1 MNSFDNYI
9 DYQKQMAH
17 IDELPIKY
25 KKSLD
30 NFPDR
35 FNTSNFLSNSYTN
48 NESSFLLPNSTTNK
62 KKRPKFLYS
71 GNQTEIVDIS
81 KKNLEYDIQITALK
95 KKLITIKEQRKQ
107 SEMKLNLMRLRL
119 NKLQN
124 EEKASI
130 RDLLNIKQSIQKIK
144 TNREKNEKQ
153 KTFNKQNRKTHNMI
167 KNKTLSF
174 INNNTNGSFINK
186 SNIID
191 SDNKNKSY
199 NYLDIKNRLN
209 NIKKINN
216 NIYNNF
222 TPKTK
227 HFSFKQGLTNSIN
240 KSNISNDNYII
251 NSVKNASLE
260 KFNINLNSSKNNI
273 TNKNAIFSKS
283 IPYKKITKLRIN
295 NKNNKNN
302 FKNQIKKNLEK
313 KLKIDEEERNR
324 IQEEI
329 NQIEKEQYNLWM
341 NFSQNMNNGNII
353 SKSNINNNDNN
364 NLKNILI
371 NKNNDNDEE
380 DDIIDK
386 NNYI

>member
-9 DYQKQMAH
+9 DYQKQLGH
-17 IDELPIKY
+17 IDEFSIRY

-30 NFPDR
+30 NFPDK
-35 FNTSNFLSNSYTN
+35 FNTSNCLSNSYLN
-48 NESSFLLPNSTTNK
+48 NENSFLLPNSTTN

-130 RDLLNIKQSIQKIK
+130 RDLLNIKNSIQKIK
-144 TNREKNEKQ
+144 NNREKSEKQ
-153 KTFNKQNRKTHNMI
+153 KIFTKQNKKFHNLF

-174 INNNTNGSFINK
+174 INNNSFINK

-191 SDNKNKSY
+191 SDNKNRSY
-199 NYLDIKNRLN
+199 NYLDLTKKKNN
-209 NIKKINN
+209 NKYINN

-227 HFSFKQGLTNSIN
+227 HFSFKKGFTISNN
-240 KSNISNDNYII
+240 KNNISSNDNNII
-251 NSVKNASLE
+251 NSIRNASLE
-260 KFNINLNSSKNNI
+260 KYNTNQNNSQVKNII
-273 TNKNAIFSKS
+273 NKNAILSKS

-295 NKNNKNN
+295 NKNDKNGV
-302 FKNQIKKNLEK
+302 KNQIKKNLEN

-341 NFSQNMNNGNII
+341 NFSQNMNSGNIT
-353 SKSNINNNDNN
+353 SKINFNNNDNN
-364 NLKNILI
+364 IIKSELI
-371 NKNNDNDEE
+371 SKDNDYEE
-380 DDIIDK
+380 ENIDK